1 MENGMTMAWTKVM
14 ALGLLLWPLGCVVH
28 VDDDPDGFGGSGGD
42 DGYSGSGGDY
52 GYSGSGGDGGN
63 AGNGGDAGDGGELL
77 APTCEPEDG
86 DSMDACVQCF
96 KRNCCVEWVGCA
108 DETCTREWTD
118 VAECVE
124 SNEPADADL
133 LGMCISESS
142 AAADDFVQANTQA
155 LLDCATT
162 LNEDASDTLCSSECF
177 GTDIFFD

>member
-1 MENGMTMAWTKVM
+1 MTMAWTKVM

-42 DGYSGSGGDY
+42 Y
-52 GYSGSGGDGGN
+52 GYSGSGGDGTYG
-63 AGNGGDAGDGGELL
+63 GSGGDAGYGGEGGDTSELP

-86 DSMDACVQCF
+86 DQMDECVQCF
-96 KRNCCVEWVGCA
+96 KRNCCTEWVACA

-124 SNEPADADL
+124 SNEAADADV
-133 LGMCISESS
+133 LGMCITESS
-142 AAADDFVQANTQA
+142 AAGDDFVQSNTQA

-162 LNEDASDTLCSSECF
+162 PTDDDADTLCSSECF
-177 GTDIFFD
+177 GTDIYFD